1 MNTKTEVFLA
11 QTKIPMPSISSYV
24 KVVFALRITVIK
36 GLVKVILR

>member
-11 QTKIPMPSISSYV
+11 QTKIPMPPISSYV
-24 KVVFALRITVIK
+24 KVVFALLITVIK